1 MSDANF
7 SGYSFAVTVHQ
18 DNGRWVVREFDDD
31 FDDAERTVRAVR
43 SLRTEGAAFGMVC
56 VDDDYFVIIRPVP
69 GGVYMLLSDA
79 TMAVDDDY
87 AADFLDMRDLDV
99 PDIDPDDLDDVDGF
113 ADGDFDIL
121 ADLGVGEDQLG
132 FIVDNDEDWPSD
144 MLLRIAGDIGF
155 GDELEEAIDN
165 LDSDTDDELD

>member
-1 MSDANF
+1 M
-7 SGYSFAVTVHQ
+7 
-18 DNGRWVVREFDDD
+18 
-31 FDDAERTVRAVR
+31 
-43 SLRTEGAAFGMVC
+43 
-56 VDDDYFVIIRPVP
+56 
-69 GGVYMLLSDA
+69 
-79 TMAVDDDY
+79 
-87 AADFLDMRDLDV
+87 